1 MKYVASIF
9 AMMSLLTAAAARVE
23 VSVLAFDA
31 RGWKLD
37 SQFADVIGSPYLLA
51 HGCGV
56 RVLDAKASVEIPAS
70 GAWRV
75 WVRNRSW
82 VKGAGFFKIAVN
94 GCEMDHLFG
103 AGQSDWFWEDGGTV
117 TLDKGLVILSLV
129 DKDGFDGSCAGIVLT
144 ND

>member
-1 MKYVASIF
+1 MKRPILFLALFSI
-9 AMMSLLTAAAARVE
+9 LTVHAAKVG

-37 SQFADVIGSPYLLA
+37 SQFVDVMGSPYLLA

-117 TLDKGLVILSLV
+117 TLEKGIAILSLV
-129 DKDGFDGSCAGIVLT
+129 DKDGFDGRCAGNV
-144 ND
+144 